1 MKKYVI
7 LTSLLI
13 ANSFADQFEFEQP
26 STVAQTNNNNA
37 SNNSGVNA
45 LLMINRQ
52 FTSINAVVV
61 KLQSLGFDAY
71 VSKSNA
77 SELSNQVIAVDGTI
91 KDFINQSAKKFNYGV
106 DITQNKITFTALSP
120 AKPVESA
127 ITADLLDTTKSAT
140 TIIPMSKAMP
150 TIVKNNWSYSSND
163 KYISVTF
170 ARWAKQANYQ
180 LIWKAENDFEVQ
192 SSGNLTGGFKTAI
205 NDVLASFKHSEQPLM
220 AEWYKNNVVVITN
233 LGN

>member
-1 MKKYVI
+1 M
-7 LTSLLI
+7 
-13 ANSFADQFEFEQP
+13 ANSFADQFEFEQTP
-26 STVAQTNNNNA
+26 TVAQAARNNT

-45 LLMINRQ
+45 PLMINRQ
-52 FTSINAVVV
+52 FANINAIVV

-77 SELSNQVIAVDGTI
+77 NELSNQVIAVDGTI

-106 DITQNKITFTALSP
+106 EITQNKITFTALSP
-120 AKPVESA
+120 VKAVVSA
-127 ITADLLDTTKSAT
+127 ITSDVLDNTKTT
-140 TIIPMSKAMP
+140 TIIAPIGKSIP
-150 TIVKNNWSYSSND
+150 TTINNNWTYSSND

-192 SSGNLTGGFKTAI
+192 SAGNLTGGFKSAI